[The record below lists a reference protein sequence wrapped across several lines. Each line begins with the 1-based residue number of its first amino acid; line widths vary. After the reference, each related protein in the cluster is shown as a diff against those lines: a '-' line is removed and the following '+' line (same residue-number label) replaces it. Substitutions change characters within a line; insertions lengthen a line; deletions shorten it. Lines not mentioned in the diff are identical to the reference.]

1 MFVVPCIMGIGGP
14 SNMFAVI
21 GVGLYVIQAIMIVLL
36 IYRIGC
42 LVKEIV
48 QDRQESAEENH
59 DEEDQLNRQI
69 KARGIINRQK
79 KEVEQ

>member
-1 MFVVPCIMGIGGP
+1 MFIVPCIMGIGGP

-48 QDRQESAEENH
+48 QDRQESAEE
-59 DEEDQLNRQI
+59 DQLNRQI